1 MKVKRLKE
9 ILNNLDDDLEVF
21 IRNSHN
27 ICGTI
32 GELEQVEKSFY
43 GFLGEDTACL
53 ILNTPYSKKLEMTDD
68 EENYIDYIET
78 DNRKY
83 KKNGLVYEMPKE

>member
-9 ILNNLDDDLEVF
+9 ILNNLDDNLEVF
-21 IRNSHN
+21 IRNSLN

-43 GFLGEDTACL
+43 GFLGEDIPCL
-53 ILNTPYSKKLEMTDD
+53 ILNTSYSKKLETTD
-68 EENYIDYIET
+68 EENYIDYIES
-78 DNRKY
+78 DN
-83 KKNGLVYEMPKE
+83 KKIIGDDK

>member
-9 ILNNLDDDLEVF
+9 ILNNLDDDLEIF

-32 GELEQVEKSFY
+32 GDLEQVEKSFY
-43 GFLGEDTACL
+43 GFFGEDVPCL
-53 ILNTPYSKKLEMTDD
+53 ILNTPYSKVLKMTDD
-68 EENYIDYIET
+68 EESYIDYVET
-78 DNRKY
+78 NNRK
-83 KKNGLVYEMPKE
+83 L

>member
-1 MKVKRLKE
+1 MKCKRLKE
-9 ILNNLDDDLEVF
+9 LLNNLDDDLEIF

-43 GFLGEDTACL
+43 GFFGSDIPCV
-53 ILNTPYSKKLEMTDD
+53 ILNTSYSKEMEITSDD
-68 EENYIDYIET
+68 EFIDYIET
-78 DNRKY
+78 DN
-83 KKNGLVYEMPKE
+83 KKMGKKWKV

>member
-1 MKVKRLKE
+1 MKVKRLKK
-9 ILNNLDDDLEVF
+9 ILNNLDDNLEVF
-21 IRNSHN
+21 IRNSYN

-43 GFLGEDTACL
+43 GFFGEDVPCL
-53 ILNTPYSKKLEMTDD
+53 ILNTFYSKKLEMTDD

-78 DNRKY
+78 DN
-83 KKNGLVYEMPKE
+83 KK

>member
-9 ILNNLDDDLEVF
+9 ILNNLDDNLEVF
-21 IRNSHN
+21 IRNSLN

-43 GFLGEDTACL
+43 GFFGEDIPCL
-53 ILNTPYSKKLEMTDD
+53 ILNTSYSKILEETDD
-68 EENYIDYIET
+68 EEKYIDYIES
-78 DNRKY
+78 DN
-83 KKNGLVYEMPKE
+83 KK

>member
-1 MKVKRLKE
+1 MKCKRLKE
-9 ILNNLDDDLEVF
+9 LLNNLDDDLEIF

-43 GFLGEDTACL
+43 GFFGSDIPCV
-53 ILNTPYSKKLEMTDD
+53 ILNTSYSKEMEITSDD
-68 EENYIDYIET
+68 EFIDYIET
-78 DNRKY
+78 DN
-83 KKNGLVYEMPKE
+83 KKMGKKW

>member
-9 ILNNLDDDLEVF
+9 ILNSLDDDLEIF
-21 IRNSHN
+21 IRNSSN

-32 GELEQVEKSFY
+32 GELEQVEKTFY
-43 GFLGEDTACL
+43 GFFGSDIPC
-53 ILNTPYSKKLEMTDD
+53 IVLNTSYSKELEMTDD

-78 DNRKY
+78 DG
-83 KKNGLVYEMPKE
+83 KKSKKIKNVL

>member
-9 ILNNLDDDLEVF
+9 ILNNLDDDLEIF

-32 GELEQVEKSFY
+32 GDLEQVEKSFY
-43 GFLGEDTACL
+43 GFSGEDVPCL
-53 ILNTPYSKKLEMTDD
+53 ILNTPYSKVLKMTDD
-68 EENYIDYIET
+68 EESYIDYVET
-78 DNRKY
+78 NNRK
-83 KKNGLVYEMPKE
+83 L

>member
-1 MKVKRLKE
+1 MKAKRLKE
-9 ILNNLDDDLEVF
+9 ILNNLDDNLEVF
-21 IRNSHN
+21 IRNSYN

-43 GFLGEDTACL
+43 GFFGEDVPCL
-53 ILNTPYSKKLEMTDD
+53 ILNTSYSKKIEMTDD

-78 DNRKY
+78 DN
-83 KKNGLVYEMPKE
+83 KK

>member
-9 ILNNLDDDLEVF
+9 LLNNLDDDLDIF

-43 GFLGEDTACL
+43 GFFGSDIPCV
-53 ILNTPYSKKLEMTDD
+53 ILNTQYSKEMEFVED
-68 EENYIDYIET
+68 EETFIDYIET
-78 DNRKY
+78 DG
-83 KKNGLVYEMPKE
+83 KK